1 MVIGSRSNNLCF
13 NENFD
18 LKKIK
23 KYFFEDGKILSV
35 KYEHVDLK
43 QIDIDMLTAWICV
56 IDNYVE
62 YELIELKRVD

>member
-1 MVIGSRSNNLCF
+1 VVIGSRSNNLCF

-43 QIDIDMLTAWICV
+43 QIDIDMLTA
-56 IDNYVE
+56 
-62 YELIELKRVD
+62 